1 MPTQLI
7 ELVERLAGRT
17 VVLVG
22 DLMLDKYL
30 YGDAERLS
38 PDAPVPVL
46 QYRKEDAR
54 LGGAGRVAADLATL
68 GCQVRVVSLLGRDD
82 TAATIR
88 KLLADWSCDCS
99 GLIETPDRPSTSKV
113 RLVGLAQHRHPQQMM
128 RLDYEDTTPVTGEL
142 ANQVL
147 AAVEHALAG

>member
-1 MPTQLI
+1 MPTQII
-7 ELVERLAGRT
+7 ELVERLAGRK

-46 QYRKEDAR
+46 CYRKEDAR
-54 LGGAGRVAADLATL
+54 LGGAGRVAADLGTL
-68 GCQVRVVSLLGRDD
+68 GASVRVVSVLGKDETGAQVKRMLGEWQCDLSGVVE
-82 TAATIR
+82 TA
-88 KLLADWSCDCS
+88 
-99 GLIETPDRPSTSKV
+99 ERPSTSKV

-128 RLDYEDTTPVTGEL
+128 RVDFED
-142 ANQVL
+142 
-147 AAVEHALAG
+147 AAPIDPGGGGGVFLGGG

>member
-7 ELVERLAGRT
+7 ELVERLAGRK

-22 DLMLDKYL
+22 DLMLDKYV

-46 QYRKEDAR
+46 CFRKEDAR

-68 GCQVRVVSLLGRDD
+68 GCSVRVVSVIGADD
-82 TAATIR
+82 AGTQIR
-88 KLLADWSCDCS
+88 KMLADRSCDLS
-99 GLIETPDRPSTSKV
+99 GLVEVAGRPSTSKV
-113 RLVGLAQHRHPQQMM
+113 RLVGLAQH
-128 RLDYEDTTPVTGEL
+128 
-142 ANQVL
+142 
-147 AAVEHALAG
+147 